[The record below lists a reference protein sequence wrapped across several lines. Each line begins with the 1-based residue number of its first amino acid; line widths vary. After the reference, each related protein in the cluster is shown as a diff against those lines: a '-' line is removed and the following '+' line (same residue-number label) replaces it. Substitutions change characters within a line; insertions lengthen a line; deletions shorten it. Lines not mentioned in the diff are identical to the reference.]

1 MKGANLKH
9 LLCQYKLAKLG
20 KPSLPCSI
28 FLVERCAGGGAGG
41 SSDLPA
47 EVALMK
53 IYHHIMEEGHLGR
66 RGRVGSGQVL
76 SIELGEKNGKIIFT
90 FVRKDPNNLQT
101 FCSKIHQG

>member
-9 LLCQYKLAKLG
+9 LLCQYKQEAKPG
-20 KPSLPCSI
+20 KVPSLPCSI

-47 EVALMK
+47 EVAPTK
-53 IYHHIMEEGHLGR
+53 IYHHIMEGEHLGR

-76 SIELGEKNGKIIFT
+76 SIELG
-90 FVRKDPNNLQT
+90 
-101 FCSKIHQG
+101 